1 MQPRIKPEE
10 FALELQA
17 LAQGFYDRT
26 LADETVI
33 WYYEDL
39 CMYDLRVIHAALRK
53 HVNTPGECKFF
64 PKPGQIKALIEV
76 PTSELAS
83 SAWMKLDKLVRT
95 AGRYHSVQID
105 DEVAAEVVMSMGGWV
120 QLWSSASDREHE
132 MKRNE
137 FIRRYEGLKNR
148 IRLEAPKTAALLPGL
163 VEQAR
168 RIASDVNEQ
177 ETRRIAR

>member
-1 MQPRIKPEE
+1 
-10 FALELQA
+10 
-17 LAQGFYDRT
+17 
-26 LADETVI
+26 
-33 WYYEDL
+33 
-39 CMYDLRVIHAALRK
+39 
-53 HVNTPGECKFF
+53 
-64 PKPGQIKALIEV
+64 
-76 PTSELAS
+76 
-83 SAWMKLDKLVRT
+83 MKLDKLVRT

-120 QLWSSASDREHE
+120 QLCSSASDREHE